1 MTASLFDAHRPQTEG
16 IVPLGEGAAVLRGFA
31 YMQGEALLA
40 QVHAIADAAPFR
52 HLVTPGGHTM
62 SVAMTNCGALGWI
75 SDPRGYRYSPTDPL
89 TGNPWPA
96 MPDAFMALARRAAAE
111 LGFDDFVPDACLVN
125 RYAPGAKL
133 SMHQDRN
140 ERRDTQ
146 PIVSVSLGV
155 PAMFRFGGQG
165 RDVKPLDVPLF
176 HGDVVVWGGPSRM
189 NYHGIAPLKEA
200 SHPLTE
206 RYRFNLTFR
215 TAR

>member
-1 MTASLFDAHRPQTEG
+1 MTASLFDDHRPQTDG
-16 IVPLGEGAAVLRGFA
+16 VVPLGPGAAVLRGFA
-31 YMQGEALLA
+31 HAQGESLVAL
-40 QVHAIADAAPFR
+40 VRDIAAAAPFR

-62 SVAMTNCGALGWI
+62 SVAMTNCGSLGWI
-75 SDPRGYRYSPTDPL
+75 SDPRGYRYSPVDPL
-89 TGNPWPA
+89 SGEPWPA
-96 MPDAFMALARRAAAE
+96 MPEAFMTLARDAAAE
-111 LGFDDFVPDACLVN
+111 LGFHDFVPDACLVN
-125 RYAPGAKL
+125 RYAPGARL

-189 NYHGIAPLKEA
+189 NYHGIAPLKDA

-206 RYRFNLTFR
+206 HYRFNLTFR